1 MGPRSRWHE
10 KAAHRFQFQG
20 ALFITRSPGGSARSD
35 PTLVLLPLC
44 NNQRIAHSSTTSQTK
59 SLTLFSSVCVRERVS
74 ECGRGVLL
82 SWYVWA
88 SGNFRICPL
97 HTPSLRTNARGKGLG
112 NSIRNL
118 SSMRQIQPPLIC
130 IEAAPP
136 KIKQILQWK
145 TCRAD
150 GDFQKCRRL
159 RQLRPEGIPNDTSQ
173 QLLQKGTQISI
184 PRASL
189 HYKVGRQFDQS

>member
-1 MGPRSRWHE
+1 MNRLCAAQNSAKSAVKKLPGEVEFPNNSLVAPFLQEPPMGPRSRWHE

-44 NNQRIAHSSTTSQTK
+44 NNQRIAHNSTTSQTK

-88 SGNFRICPL
+88 RGNFRICPL
-97 HTPSLRTNARGKGLG
+97 HTPSPRTNARGKGLG

-118 SSMRQIQPPLIC
+118 SSMRRIQPP
-130 IEAAPP
+130 
-136 KIKQILQWK
+136 
-145 TCRAD
+145 
-150 GDFQKCRRL
+150 
-159 RQLRPEGIPNDTSQ
+159 
-173 QLLQKGTQISI
+173 
-184 PRASL
+184 
-189 HYKVGRQFDQS
+189 

>member
-1 MGPRSRWHE
+1 MNRLCVAQNSAKSTVKKLPGEVEFPNNSLVAPFLQEPPMGLRSHWHE

-35 PTLVLLPLC
+35 PTLVLLPFC
-44 NNQRIAHSSTTSQTK
+44 NTQKIAHNSTTSQTK
-59 SLTLFSSVCVRERVS
+59 SCTIFSSVCVCERVR

-118 SSMRQIQPPLIC
+118 SSMRQIQPP
-130 IEAAPP
+130 
-136 KIKQILQWK
+136 
-145 TCRAD
+145 
-150 GDFQKCRRL
+150 
-159 RQLRPEGIPNDTSQ
+159 
-173 QLLQKGTQISI
+173 
-184 PRASL
+184 
-189 HYKVGRQFDQS
+189 

>member
-1 MGPRSRWHE
+1 MNRLCAAQNSAKSAVKKLPGEVEFPNNSLVTPFLQEPPMGPRSSWHE
-10 KAAHRFQFQG
+10 KAARRFQFQG

-44 NNQRIAHSSTTSQTK
+44 NNQRIAHNSTTSQTK

-118 SSMRQIQPPLIC
+118 SSMRQIQPP
-130 IEAAPP
+130 
-136 KIKQILQWK
+136 
-145 TCRAD
+145 
-150 GDFQKCRRL
+150 
-159 RQLRPEGIPNDTSQ
+159 
-173 QLLQKGTQISI
+173 
-184 PRASL
+184 
-189 HYKVGRQFDQS
+189 